1 MTFGS
6 DLRFLRDGDSSWGPQ
21 LARGVDVTRL
31 PELSMIQPRPDP
43 RLLNIWADLRVFSRE
58 ANEATKTGI
67 MMPQE
72 FFVKLK
78 LSVPSR
84 LVGLKEEFDPTSFP
98 ELLRLCM
105 LAFMKGVFVQ
115 IPGYGP
121 RMIYL
126 VNGLE
131 NALRAQLIRISIPGS
146 PSMGK
151 LLFWA
156 LYVSAMSIFED
167 LDRNEWLWMALKRTM
182 SALDLRSWAMTRTLL
197 KRFLWIDMMYDPLG
211 KHMYDQWL
219 GGQSLLTQVEALDST
234 EED

>member
-1 MTFGS
+1 MTFGTG
-6 DLRFLRDGDSSWGPQ
+6 LRYLRNGEPSWGPQ
-21 LARGVDVTRL
+21 LARGVDVIRL

-72 FFVKLK
+72 IFINLK
-78 LSVPSR
+78 LSCPSR
-84 LVGLKEEFDPTSFP
+84 LDDLKDEFDPTSFP

-105 LAFMKGVFVQ
+105 LAFMKGMFVQ
-115 IPGYGP
+115 IPGYGS

-126 VNGLE
+126 LNGLE
-131 NALRAQLIRISIPGS
+131 NVLKAQTVHISTPGS
-146 PSMGK
+146 PSTGK

-156 LYVSAMSIFED
+156 LFMSAISIFED
-167 LDRNEWLWMALKRTM
+167 LDRNEWLWMALRRTM
-182 SALDLRSWAMTRTLL
+182 TSLGLRSWPMTRTLL
-197 KRFLWIDMMYDPLG
+197 KRFLWIDVLHDPLG
-211 KHMYDQWL
+211 KHLYDQWL
-219 GGQSLLTQVEALDST
+219 GHPRERMRVEALDDT